1 MVKDTFGAI
10 LKNRIKEMGYTQE
23 EFAEKAGIGLA
34 SLKKYINGTNVYRV
48 DLLPRFAELL
58 ECSYDY
64 LLGYSR
70 SPIRENSDISN
81 ELHLSD
87 ESIRVI
93 RKMVSLGEDDYYY
106 IAYFY
111 ILNAIIENQD
121 LMFALVEYVVQS
133 RYIVNQMQPILDE
146 IQKPIASVIPFETM
160 GMKTDTM
167 FMLMIVNELNR
178 IRENKPQELRDLIN
192 KMVEDENIENVL
204 DIIEDK
210 AQDFAKSQT
219 NRVNKANE

>member
-1 MVKDTFGAI
+1 MGKDTFGAI

-23 EFAEKAGIGLA
+23 EFAEMAGIGLA

-48 DLLPRFAELL
+48 DLLPKFAELL

-87 ESIRVI
+87 ESIRLI
-93 RKMVSLGEDDYYY
+93 RKMASRGEDDYYY

-111 ILNAIIENQD
+111 ILNSMIENED
-121 LMFALVEYVVQS
+121 LMFALVEYLVQS
-133 RYIVNQMQPILDE
+133 RYIVNQLQPLLDAVQQPIYSAL
-146 IQKPIASVIPFETM
+146 PFEGV
-160 GMKTDTM
+160 GMKTDTI
-167 FMLMIVNELNR
+167 FMLWVFNELVK

-192 KMVEDENIENVL
+192 KMAEDENIENML
-204 DIIEDK
+204 GIINEK

-219 NRVNKANE
+219 NKVNKANE

>member
-1 MVKDTFGAI
+1 MRKNTFGAI

-23 EFAEKAGIGLA
+23 EFAEKAGIGLS
-34 SLKKYINGTNVYRV
+34 SLKKYMSDENMYKI
-48 DLLPRFAELL
+48 DLLPKFAELL

-87 ESIRVI
+87 EAIKLI
-93 RKMVSLGEDDYYY
+93 RKMASLGEDNYYY
-106 IAYFY
+106 MAYFY
-111 ILNAIIENQD
+111 ILNSMIENED

-133 RYIVNQMQPILDE
+133 RYIVNQMQPVLDA
-146 IQKPIASVIPFETM
+146 IQEPIVSRIPFETM

-167 FMLMIVNELNR
+167 FMLMVVNEINR

-192 KMVEDENIENVL
+192 KMAEDDNIEKML
-204 DIIEDK
+204 GIIDEK
-210 AQDFAKSQT
+210 SQDFAKSQT
-219 NRVNKANE
+219 NKVNKANE

>member
-1 MVKDTFGAI
+1 MKKDTFGTI

-23 EFAEKAGIGLA
+23 EFAEKAGISLA
-34 SLKKYINGTNVYRV
+34 SLKKYMNGTNVYRV
-48 DLLPRFAELL
+48 DLLPKFAELL

-87 ESIRVI
+87 EAIRVI
-93 RKMVSLGEDDYYY
+93 RKMASRDTDDFYY

-121 LMFALVEYVVQS
+121 LILAFVDYIMMSQYVE
-133 RYIVNQMQPILDE
+133 NQLRPITDAV
-146 IQKPIASVIPFETM
+146 QKPLSKVVPFEPLTM
-160 GMKTDTM
+160 KMDTIYLLEI
-167 FMLMIVNELNR
+167 FNEIVR
-178 IRENKPQELRDLIN
+178 IRDNKPQELRDCIN
-192 KMVEDENIENVL
+192 EMAEDENIENIL
-204 DIIEDK
+204 NIIDEK
-210 AQDFAKSQT
+210 AQDFANSQ
-219 NRVNKANE
+219 NKG

>member
-1 MVKDTFGAI
+1 MKKDTIGAI

-23 EFAEKAGIGLA
+23 DFAEKAGIGLA
-34 SLKKYINGTNVYRV
+34 SLKKYINGTNVYKV
-48 DLLPRFAELL
+48 DLLPIFADLL

-87 ESIRVI
+87 ESIRLI
-93 RKMVSLGEDDYYY
+93 RKMASLGEDDYYY
-106 IAYFY
+106 MSYFY
-111 ILNAIIENQD
+111 ILNSIIENED

-146 IQKPIASVIPFETM
+146 IQKPIVATIPFETM

-167 FMLMIVNELNR
+167 FMLMVVNELNR

-192 KMVEDENIENVL
+192 QMAQDENIENMKE
-204 DIIEDK
+204 IIDEK
-210 AQDFAKSQT
+210 AQVFANSQ
-219 NRVNKANE
+219 NKG

>member
-1 MVKDTFGAI
+1 MKKDTIGAI

-23 EFAEKAGIGLA
+23 DFAEKAGIGLA

-48 DLLPRFAELL
+48 DLLPKFAELL

-87 ESIRVI
+87 RAIELI
-93 RKMVSLGEDDYYY
+93 RKMASRDEDDCYYM
-106 IAYFY
+106 AYFY
-111 ILNAIIENQD
+111 ILNAMIENEN
-121 LMFALVEYVVQS
+121 LMSSLMEYVVQS
-133 RYIVNQMQPILDE
+133 QYIANQLQPIFNAVLE
-146 IQKPIASVIPFETM
+146 PIYSTMPFDTVEMKMETVY
-160 GMKTDTM
+160 
-167 FMLMIVNELNR
+167 MIWIINELVR
-178 IRENKPQELRDLIN
+178 IRDNKPHELRDLIN

-210 AQDFAKSQT
+210 AQDFVNSQ
-219 NRVNKANE
+219 NKG

>member
-1 MVKDTFGAI
+1 MKKDTIGAI

-23 EFAEKAGIGLA
+23 DFAEKAGIGLA

-87 ESIRVI
+87 KAIELI
-93 RKMVSLGEDDYYY
+93 RKMVSFGEDNYYY
-106 IAYFY
+106 MSYFY
-111 ILNAIIENQD
+111 ILNSMIENED
-121 LMFALVEYVVQS
+121 LMFELVEYVIQS
-133 RYIVNQMQPILDE
+133 RYIVNQIQPVLDAL
-146 IQKPIASVIPFETM
+146 QKPFVSQIPFETM

-167 FMLMIVNELNR
+167 LMLMIANELNR

-192 KMVEDENIENVL
+192 KMAEDENIEKMIN
-204 DIIEDK
+204 IIDEK
-210 AQDFAKSQT
+210 NQDFANPQLIG
-219 NRVNKANE
+219 